1 MIHCRHDAC
10 FPADVGSVRDFSF
23 DRAILK
29 NSFVSRRGKHPVTV
43 DVLLVAH
50 YRAKICHPVSNGCS
64 LRIRKDFIDLQI
76 ECHISRSWFEHAKT
90 ANRITFLNYSYLLT
104 VWSAMYESRKRA
116 WILIRPDLFRIHRGE
131 GEHFDSNLVHRVLS
145 SKRITFPFP
154 TIDTIA
160 SFRGDLVDN
169 RQTKLTFLVLIIR
182 DARRKETKLLAS
194 FSFAVK
200 NSPSKVFPS
209 TFPFFLNV
217 RISTVSMFCSIV
229 ARYRCDDSCENG
241 V

>member
-1 MIHCRHDAC
+1 MIHCRYDAC

-50 YRAKICHPVSNGCS
+50 YRAKVCHPVSNGCS

-104 VWSAMYESRKRA
+104 VWSAMYESRKRG
-116 WILIRPDLFRIHRGE
+116 WILIRPDLFRIHRG
-131 GEHFDSNLVHRVLS
+131 GAFRFQSR
-145 SKRITFPFP
+145 
-154 TIDTIA
+154 A
-160 SFRGDLVDN
+160 SC
-169 RQTKLTFLVLIIR
+169 IIVEKNHVSLPDDR
-182 DARRKETKLLAS
+182 YDRFVPRRS
-194 FSFAVK
+194 
-200 NSPSKVFPS
+200 
-209 TFPFFLNV
+209 
-217 RISTVSMFCSIV
+217 R
-229 ARYRCDDSCENG
+229 R
-241 V
+241 